1 MKYQNLSLE
10 KVANKYQQDF
20 SALEGVFVFPVGEVC
35 DKLGLNVEFVKLDK
49 GKSGYFDSAKKIIF
63 VNDDYS
69 LPTITIPPMFSLTI
83 SSVCAKVNS

>member
-10 KVANKYQQDF
+10 IIANKYQQDF

-49 GKSGYFDSAKKIIF
+49 GKSGYFDLKLLMKLVISFFTNVRKIG
-63 VNDDYS
+63 
-69 LPTITIPPMFSLTI
+69 
-83 SSVCAKVNS
+83 